1 MTGSTDYSG
10 HIAAS
15 TSVVILECGSQGD
28 AVRTQFRRTLHSV
41 WARVEPSIGEHRL
54 DELDDGQP
62 LHQGGYSVRKAING
76 SIRVARRAGK

>member
-41 WARVEPSIGEHRL
+41 WARVEPSIGERR
-54 DELDDGQP
+54 LDDGQP

>member
-41 WARVEPSIGEHRL
+41 WARVEPSIAECR
-54 DELDDGQP
+54 LDDGQP